1 MAAHSRFTDDI
12 WCTPA
17 PGAPQISVRTINE
30 LRNEIF
36 PPGYQEEFQQALFQA
51 EEMKSKDLYE
61 KYSPSFR
68 DKNKQYIFKYIN
80 EIKKYSPSSDRS
92 LLVTRWRPFLPTLAP
107 DNLSLTSTKIK
118 FQSDVFK
125 YDTCGDNQSVEWYL
139 NFANHDL
146 FAYYSGPLLAQ
157 DELQVLEC
165 VELAALREYF
175 VQTVN
180 TVGSYTTGSDKSTHK
195 TVPTPILISNT
206 ERVIQMD
213 TSKIYGNAFA
223 KASERQLIQAC
234 QYLTQPQ
241 TVNLIAIEA
250 PSHGQGIYTRE
261 QVNYIITTCY
271 VGFKAAQILAQK
283 TYALNTKSRRSSNR
297 SSNTRFRTIIHTGWW
312 GCGAYGNNR
321 QMMILAQMLAAYWTQ
336 IDELIFHTQTN
347 EHDRDIKAAR
357 DIVEK
362 LLPEKNI
369 DRVIDDIVRF
379 NLQWEK
385 SNDT

>member
-17 PGAPQISVRTINE
+17 PSEPQVSVRKIDE

-36 PPGYQEEFQQALFQA
+36 LQGYQGEFQQALFQA

-68 DKNKQYIFKYIN
+68 DKNKQFIFKYIN
-80 EIKKYSPSSDRS
+80 EVKHYCPSPDRS
-92 LLVTRWRPFLPTLAP
+92 LLVTRWKPFLPNLTP
-107 DNLSLTSTKIK
+107 ENLSPTSTKVT
-118 FQSDVFK
+118 FEANVFK
-125 YDTCGDNQSVEWYL
+125 YETCGDNQTVEWYL

-146 FAYYSGPLLAQ
+146 FAFYSGPLLAQ

-206 ERVIQMD
+206 ERVINMD
-213 TSKIYGNAFA
+213 TNKVYGNAFA
-223 KASERQLIQAC
+223 KATERQLIQAC
-234 QYLTQPQ
+234 VYLSQPQ

-250 PSHGQGIYTRE
+250 PSHGRGSYTRE

-271 VGFKAAQILAQK
+271 VGFKAAQLLAYK
-283 TYALNTKSRRSSNR
+283 THALNTKHQRSSSR
-297 SSNTRFRTIIHTGWW
+297 SGKNGFRTKIHTGWW

-321 QMMILAQMLAAYWTQ
+321 QMMILTQMLAAYWAQ
-336 IDELIFHTQTN
+336 VEEIIFHTQTN
-347 EHDRDIKAAR
+347 EYDKDINAAR
-357 DIVEK
+357 EIVEK
-362 LLPEKNI
+362 LLLEKNVDRAI
-369 DRVIDDIVRF
+369 DEIVKL
-379 NLQWEK
+379 NLQWER
-385 SNDT
+385 SNNT

>member
-17 PGAPQISVRTINE
+17 PGAPQISLRTINE

-36 PPGYQEEFQQALFQA
+36 RPGYQEEFQQALFQA

-68 DKNKQYIFKYIN
+68 DKNKQFIFKYIN
-80 EIKKYSPSSDRS
+80 EIKHYCPSPERS
-92 LLVTRWRPFLPTLAP
+92 LLVTRWKPFLPNIAP
-107 DNLSLTSTKIK
+107 NNLSLTSTKITFMPNV
-118 FQSDVFK
+118 FQ
-125 YDTCGDNQSVEWYL
+125 YETCGDNQTVEWYL

-165 VELAALREYF
+165 IELAALREFF
-175 VQTVN
+175 VQTIN

-206 ERVIQMD
+206 ERVIKMD
-213 TSKIYGNAFA
+213 TSKVYGNAFA

-234 QYLTQPQ
+234 NYLPQPQ

-250 PSHGQGIYTRE
+250 PSQGQGSYTRE
-261 QVNYIITTCY
+261 QVNYIVTTCY
-271 VGFKAAQILAQK
+271 VGFKAAQILAYK
-283 TYALNTKSRRSSNR
+283 TRALNAKNQRSSR
-297 SSNTRFRTIIHTGWW
+297 SGNLRTKIHTGWW

-321 QMMILAQMLAAYWTQ
+321 KMMILTQILAAYWSQ
-336 IDELIFHTQTN
+336 IDELIFHTETN
-347 EHDRDIKAAR
+347 EYDKDISEAR
-357 DIVEK
+357 AIVEK
-362 LLPEKNI
+362 LLPDKNV
-369 DRVIDDIVRF
+369 DRVIDEIVK
-379 NLQWEK
+379 LDLKWER
-385 SNDT
+385 SNET